1 MKRLFDVLIASVGL
15 LVLVPLLLVIALLI
29 KLTSRGPVLFRQ
41 ERMGRNFQP
50 FWIYKFRTMVPD
62 AARLGGPITAA
73 EDPRVTVIGRLLRK
87 TKVDELPQL
96 FNVLRGDMSLVGPRP
111 EVRRYVEMFH
121 QDYEEILRA
130 RPGITDPASV
140 KYRDESA

>member
-50 FWIYKFRTMVPD
+50 FWIY
-62 AARLGGPITAA
+62 
-73 EDPRVTVIGRLLRK
+73 
-87 TKVDELPQL
+87 
-96 FNVLRGDMSLVGPRP
+96 
-111 EVRRYVEMFH
+111 
-121 QDYEEILRA
+121 
-130 RPGITDPASV
+130 
-140 KYRDESA
+140 